1 MRVYWK
7 KFGGKISVNKHVARL
22 CNIPHLLLLHLLAL
36 DEKEEQNH

>member
-7 KFGGKISVNKHVARL
+7 KFGGKISVNKHVARQ
-22 CNIPHLLLLHLLAL
+22 CNIPHLLLILAP